1 MKQVGNIVTR
11 KIGLI
16 VGFSEV
22 PQVTERCENLEQCLL
37 SDLGFIRKDVLMYRD
52 LSRKNIVK
60 LIDDLANVFK
70 TNADADEQQ
79 LIFFY
84 FAANWDASQGDLIL
98 NQSFN
103 EQTNVTLRL
112 QHVADKFPNC
122 LVI

>member
-1 MKQVGNIVTR
+1 LKQVDSIVTR

-22 PQVTERCENLEQCLL
+22 PQVTERCESLEQCLL
-37 SDLGFIRKDVLMYRD
+37 TDLGFMRKDVLMYRD

-60 LIDDLANVFK
+60 LIDDLTNVFK
-70 TNADADEQQ
+70 TNSDAEEQQ

-98 NQSFN
+98 NKSLN
-103 EQTNVTLRL
+103 EQTNISLRL
-112 QHVADKFPNC
+112 QNVAD
-122 LVI
+122 